1 MLRGKDRSRG
11 ETCAI
16 SHIGACY
23 QDLKR
28 GTPWTFAP
36 PVRRAIALSSEVG
49 TGPRE
54 ENGSKKTS

>member
-49 TGPRE
+49 TGPR
-54 ENGSKKTS
+54 

>member
-1 MLRGKDRSRG
+1 MLCGKDRSRG